1 MGDLAAASSKSTPST
16 QKLNRKRMCS
26 MTAQNDNLWD
36 WWSKALVNPREIGK
50 SLAVHDGDAQQ
61 GYYRTRFKDKP
72 WEPVAIWFEDGQWL
86 AMRGEHQVDASDIW
100 NFACRNPIT
109 YEAYTKAIEGGGW
122 DDEPEASIGHN
133 QPADLD
139 PYEALVHEFASE
151 KEQAEAFM
159 KKPITTQA
167 EADRAAIWSKR
178 LSTIAKKA
186 TDLHKVAKQPH
197 LDAGREVDNKWRDL
211 KEEPDAISK
220 KLKRHMDAFLQ
231 EEARKERERQ
241 VAARAEADRIQR
253 EADAARVAAEKAAAK
268 NDNDSQAD
276 AAAIAERN
284 NVIAEADRLAQQAA
298 QAERDAQARN
308 ASAGRTG
315 AKVSLR
321 TFVFAEI
328 TEFDK
333 LLMALKD
340 RAEIKELVETLANRA
355 ARAGVELAGMAIRS
369 EQRAA

>member
-1 MGDLAAASSKSTPST
+1 MAEVNIWA
-16 QKLNRKRMCS
+16 
-26 MTAQNDNLWD
+26 
-36 WWSKALVNPREIGK
+36 WWQEALEGRLGAI
-50 SLAVHDGDAQQ
+50 HDGDPQQ
-61 GYYRTRFKDKP
+61 GYYRTRSKDKP
-72 WEPVAIWFEDGQWL
+72 WEPVAIWFEDGKWH
-86 AMRGEHQVDASDIW
+86 AMRGDRQVDASDIW
-100 NFACRNPIT
+100 TWCCRNPIT
-109 YEAYTKAIEGGGW
+109 YEAYTKAIEGAGW
-122 DDEPEASIGHN
+122 DDEPEAPAIGHN
-133 QPADLD
+133 LPSD
-139 PYEALVHEFASE
+139 PFEALQIEFAAE
-151 KEQAEAFM
+151 REQAEAFM

-186 TDLHKVAKQPH
+186 TDLHKVEKQPH
-197 LDAGREVDNKWRDL
+197 LDAGRNVDNKWREL

-241 VAARAEADRIQR
+241 AAARLEADRIQR

-268 NDNDSQAD
+268 NDND
-276 AAAIAERN
+276 AAAVAAQNNAIAE
-284 NVIAEADRLAQQAA
+284 AERLAAQAA

-328 TEFDK
+328 TDFDA

-340 RAEIKELVETLANRA
+340 RAEIKEVVETLANRA
-355 ARAGVELAGMAIRS
+355 ARSGVELAGMAIRS

>member
-1 MGDLAAASSKSTPST
+1 
-16 QKLNRKRMCS
+16 
-26 MTAQNDNLWD
+26 
-36 WWSKALVNPREIGK
+36 
-50 SLAVHDGDAQQ
+50 
-61 GYYRTRFKDKP
+61 
-72 WEPVAIWFEDGQWL
+72 
-86 AMRGEHQVDASDIW
+86 
-100 NFACRNPIT
+100 
-109 YEAYTKAIEGGGW
+109 
-122 DDEPEASIGHN
+122 
-133 QPADLD
+133 
-139 PYEALVHEFASE
+139 LVHEFASE

-178 LSTIAKKA
+178 LATIAKKA

-197 LDAGREVDNKWRDL
+197 LDAGREVDNKWREL

-268 NDNDSQAD
+268 NDNDAAAVAAHNNAIAD
-276 AAAIAERN
+276 AE
-284 NVIAEADRLAQQAA
+284 RLAQQAA

-328 TEFDK
+328 TDFDK

-340 RAEIKELVETLANRA
+340 RAEIRELVETLANRA
-355 ARAGVELAGMAIRS
+355 ARGGFELAGMAIRS

>member
-1 MGDLAAASSKSTPST
+1 MAEVNIWAWWQNALAGT
-16 QKLNRKRMCS
+16 
-26 MTAQNDNLWD
+26 
-36 WWSKALVNPREIGK
+36 IGPI
-50 SLAVHDGDAQQ
+50 HDGDPQQ

-72 WEPVAIWFEDGQWL
+72 WEPVAIWFEDGKWH
-86 AMRGEHQVDASDIW
+86 AMRGDRQVDASDIW
-100 NFACRNPIT
+100 TWCCRNPIT

-122 DDEPEASIGHN
+122 DDEPEAPQMGHN
-133 QPADLD
+133 LPADLS
-139 PYEALVHEFASE
+139 PFEALELEFASE

-186 TDLHKVAKQPH
+186 TDLHKVEKQPH
-197 LDAGREVDNKWRDL
+197 LDAGRNVDNKWREL

-220 KLKRHMDAFLQ
+220 RLKRHMDAFLQ

-241 VAARAEADRIQR
+241 AAARVEADRIQR

-268 NDNDSQAD
+268 NDND
-276 AAAIAERN
+276 AAAIAAQN
-284 NVIAEADRLAQQAA
+284 NAIAEAERLAQQAA
-298 QAERDAQARN
+298 AAERDAQARN

-321 TFVFAEI
+321 TFVFAEV
-328 TEFDK
+328 TDFDA

-340 RAEIKELVETLANRA
+340 RPEIKEVVDTLANRA
-355 ARAGVELAGMAIRS
+355 ARSGVELAGMAIRS

>member
-1 MGDLAAASSKSTPST
+1 MAEVNIWAWWQNALAGT
-16 QKLNRKRMCS
+16 
-26 MTAQNDNLWD
+26 
-36 WWSKALVNPREIGK
+36 IGPI
-50 SLAVHDGDAQQ
+50 HDGDPQQ

-72 WEPVAIWFEDGQWL
+72 WEPVAIWFEDGKWH
-86 AMRGEHQVDASDIW
+86 AMRGDRQVDASEIW
-100 NFACRNPIT
+100 TWCCRNPIT
-109 YEAYTKAIEGGGW
+109 YEAYTKAIEGAGW
-122 DDEPEASIGHN
+122 DDEPEAPAIGHN
-133 QPADLD
+133 LPSD
-139 PYEALVHEFASE
+139 PFEALQVEFAAE
-151 KEQAEAFM
+151 REQAEAFM

-186 TDLHKVAKQPH
+186 TDLHKVEKQPH
-197 LDAGREVDNKWRDL
+197 LDAGRNVDNKWREL

-241 VAARAEADRIQR
+241 AAARAEADRIQR

-268 NDNDSQAD
+268 NDND
-276 AAAIAERN
+276 AAAIAAQN
-284 NVIAEADRLAQQAA
+284 NAIAEAERLAQQAA
-298 QAERDAQARN
+298 AAERDAQARN

-328 TEFDK
+328 TDFDA

-340 RAEIKELVETLANRA
+340 RPEIKEVVDTLANRA
-355 ARAGVELAGMAIRS
+355 ARSGVELAGMAIRS

>member
-1 MGDLAAASSKSTPST
+1 MAEVNVWAWWQNALAGTVGP
-16 QKLNRKRMCS
+16 
-26 MTAQNDNLWD
+26 
-36 WWSKALVNPREIGK
+36 I
-50 SLAVHDGDAQQ
+50 HDGDPQQ

-72 WEPVAIWFEDGQWL
+72 WEPVAIWFEDGKWH
-86 AMRGEHQVDASDIW
+86 AMRGDRQVDASDIW
-100 NFACRNPIT
+100 TWCCRNPIT
-109 YEAYTKAIEGGGW
+109 YEAYNKAIEGAGW
-122 DDEPEASIGHN
+122 DDEPEAPAIGHN
-133 QPADLD
+133 LPSD
-139 PYEALVHEFASE
+139 PFEALQVEFAAE
-151 KEQAEAFM
+151 REQAEAFM

-186 TDLHKVAKQPH
+186 TDLHKVEKQPH
-197 LDAGREVDNKWRDL
+197 LDAGRNVDNKWREL

-241 VAARAEADRIQR
+241 AAARAEADRIQR

-268 NDNDSQAD
+268 NDND
-276 AAAIAERN
+276 AAGIAAQNNAIAE
-284 NVIAEADRLAQQAA
+284 AERLAQQAA
-298 QAERDAQARN
+298 AAERDAQARN

-328 TEFDK
+328 TDFDA

-340 RAEIKELVETLANRA
+340 RAEIKEVVETLANRA
-355 ARAGVELAGMAIRS
+355 ARSGVELAGMAIRS

>member
-1 MGDLAAASSKSTPST
+1 MAEVNIWAWWQNALAG
-16 QKLNRKRMCS
+16 N
-26 MTAQNDNLWD
+26 
-36 WWSKALVNPREIGK
+36 IGPI
-50 SLAVHDGDAQQ
+50 HDGDPQQ

-72 WEPVAIWFEDGQWL
+72 WEPVAIWFEDGKWH
-86 AMRGEHQVDASDIW
+86 AMRADRQVDASDIW
-100 NFACRNPIT
+100 TWCCRNPIT
-109 YEAYTKAIEGGGW
+109 YEAYTKAIEGAGW
-122 DDEPEASIGHN
+122 DDEPEAPAIGHN
-133 QPADLD
+133 LPSD
-139 PYEALVHEFASE
+139 PFEALQVEFAAE
-151 KEQAEAFM
+151 REQAEAFM

-186 TDLHKVAKQPH
+186 TDLHKVEKQPH
-197 LDAGREVDNKWRDL
+197 LDAGRNVDNKWREL

-241 VAARAEADRIQR
+241 AAARAEADRIQR

-268 NDNDSQAD
+268 NDND
-276 AAAIAERN
+276 AAAIAAQN
-284 NVIAEADRLAQQAA
+284 NAIAEAERLAQQAA
-298 QAERDAQARN
+298 AAERDAQARN

-328 TEFDK
+328 TDFDA

-340 RAEIKELVETLANRA
+340 RPEIKEVVDTLANRA
-355 ARAGVELAGMAIRS
+355 ARSGVELAGMAIRS

>member
-1 MGDLAAASSKSTPST
+1 MAEVNVWAWWQNALAG
-16 QKLNRKRMCS
+16 N
-26 MTAQNDNLWD
+26 
-36 WWSKALVNPREIGK
+36 IGPI
-50 SLAVHDGDAQQ
+50 HDGDPQQ
-61 GYYRTRFKDKP
+61 GYYRTRFNDKP
-72 WEPVAIWFEDGQWL
+72 WEPVAIWFEDGKWH
-86 AMRGEHQVDASDIW
+86 AMRGDRQVDASDIW
-100 NFACRNPIT
+100 TWCCRNPIT
-109 YEAYTKAIEGGGW
+109 YEAYTKAIEGAGW
-122 DDEPEASIGHN
+122 DDEPEAPAIGHN
-133 QPADLD
+133 LPSD
-139 PYEALVHEFASE
+139 PFEALQVEFAAE
-151 KEQAEAFM
+151 REQVEAFM

-186 TDLHKVAKQPH
+186 TDLHKVEKQPH
-197 LDAGREVDNKWRDL
+197 LDAGRNVDNKWREL

-241 VAARAEADRIQR
+241 AAARLEADRIQR

-268 NDNDSQAD
+268 NDND
-276 AAAIAERN
+276 AAAVAAQNNAIAE
-284 NVIAEADRLAQQAA
+284 AERLAAQAA

-328 TEFDK
+328 TDFDA
-333 LLMALKD
+333 LLVALKD
-340 RAEIKELVETLANRA
+340 RAEIKEVVETLANRA
-355 ARAGVELAGMAIRS
+355 ARSGVELAGMAIRS

>member
-1 MGDLAAASSKSTPST
+1 MAEAVTDIWS
-16 QKLNRKRMCS
+16 
-26 MTAQNDNLWD
+26 
-36 WWSKALVNPREIGK
+36 WWTNALTGNFGPI
-50 SLAVHDGDAQQ
+50 HDGDPQQ

-72 WEPVAIWFEDGQWL
+72 WEPVAIWFEDGKWH
-86 AMRGEHQVDASDIW
+86 AMRGERQIDASDIW
-100 NFACRNPIT
+100 TWCCRNPIT

-122 DDEPEASIGHN
+122 DDEPETTFGDN
-133 QPADLD
+133 KPTDLD
-139 PYEALVHEFASE
+139 PYQALLHEFAAE

-186 TDLHKVAKQPH
+186 TDLHKVEKQPH
-197 LDAGREVDNKWRDL
+197 LDGGRAVDDKWRGL
-211 KEEPDAISK
+211 KDEPDAISK
-220 KLKRHMDAFLQ
+220 QLKRHMDAFLQ
-231 EEARKERERQ
+231 EQARKERERQ
-241 VAARAEADRIQR
+241 AAARAEADRIQR
-253 EADAARVAAEKAAAK
+253 EADAARVAAEKAAAQ
-268 NDNDSQAD
+268 NDND
-276 AAAIAERN
+276 AAAVAAQNNAIAE
-284 NVIAEADRLAQQAA
+284 AERLAQQAA

-328 TEFDK
+328 TDFDA

-340 RAEIKELVETLANRA
+340 RPEIKEVVETLANRA
-355 ARAGVELAGMAIRS
+355 AKSGVELAGMAIRS

>member
-1 MGDLAAASSKSTPST
+1 MAEVNVWAWWQNALAGT
-16 QKLNRKRMCS
+16 
-26 MTAQNDNLWD
+26 
-36 WWSKALVNPREIGK
+36 IGPI
-50 SLAVHDGDAQQ
+50 HDGDPQQ

-72 WEPVAIWFEDGQWL
+72 WEPVAIWFEDGKWH
-86 AMRGEHQVDASDIW
+86 AMRGDRQVDASDIW
-100 NFACRNPIT
+100 TWCCRNPIT
-109 YEAYTKAIEGGGW
+109 YEAYNKAIEGAGW
-122 DDEPEASIGHN
+122 DDEPEAPAIGHN
-133 QPADLD
+133 LPTD
-139 PYEALVHEFASE
+139 PFEALQVEFAAE
-151 KEQAEAFM
+151 REQAEAFM

-186 TDLHKVAKQPH
+186 TDLHKVEKQPH
-197 LDAGREVDNKWRDL
+197 LDAGRNVDNKWREL

-241 VAARAEADRIQR
+241 AAARAEADRIQR

-268 NDNDSQAD
+268 NDND
-276 AAAIAERN
+276 AAAVAAQNNAIAE
-284 NVIAEADRLAQQAA
+284 AERLAQLAA

-328 TEFDK
+328 TDFDA

-340 RAEIKELVETLANRA
+340 RAEIKEVVETLANRA

>member
-1 MGDLAAASSKSTPST
+1 MAEVNVWLWWQNALAG
-16 QKLNRKRMCS
+16 N
-26 MTAQNDNLWD
+26 
-36 WWSKALVNPREIGK
+36 IGPI
-50 SLAVHDGDAQQ
+50 HDGDPQQ

-72 WEPVAIWFEDGQWL
+72 WEPVAIWFEDGKWH
-86 AMRGEHQVDASDIW
+86 AMRGDHQVDASDIW
-100 NFACRNPIT
+100 TWCCRNPIS
-109 YEAYTKAIEGGGW
+109 YEAYNKAIEGAGW
-122 DDEPEASIGHN
+122 DDEPETPAIGHN
-133 QPADLD
+133 LPTD
-139 PYEALVHEFASE
+139 PFEALQVEFAAE
-151 KEQAEAFM
+151 REQAEAFM

-186 TDLHKVAKQPH
+186 TDLHKVEKQPH
-197 LDAGREVDNKWRDL
+197 LDAGRSVDDKWRAL
-211 KEEPDAISK
+211 KDEPDAISK

-241 VAARAEADRIQR
+241 AAARAEADRIQH
-253 EADAARVAAEKAAAK
+253 EADAARVAAEQAAAK
-268 NDNDSQAD
+268 NDNNAASD
-276 AAAIAERN
+276 AAAEAE
-284 NVIAEADRLAQQAA
+284 RLAQQAA
-298 QAERDAQARN
+298 AAERDAQARN

-328 TEFDK
+328 TDFDA

-340 RAEIKELVETLANRA
+340 RAEIKEVVETLANRA
-355 ARAGVELAGMAIRS
+355 ARSGVELAGMAIRS

>member
-1 MGDLAAASSKSTPST
+1 MAEVNIWAWWQNALAGT
-16 QKLNRKRMCS
+16 
-26 MTAQNDNLWD
+26 
-36 WWSKALVNPREIGK
+36 IGPI
-50 SLAVHDGDAQQ
+50 HDGDPQQ
-61 GYYRTRFKDKP
+61 GYYRTRFKDRP
-72 WEPVAIWFEDGQWL
+72 WEPVAIWFEDGKWH
-86 AMRGEHQVDASDIW
+86 AMRGERQVDASDIW
-100 NFACRNPIT
+100 TWCCRNPIT
-109 YEAYTKAIEGGGW
+109 YEAYTKAIEGAGW
-122 DDEPEASIGHN
+122 DDEPEAPKMGHN
-133 QPADLD
+133 LPADLS
-139 PYEALVHEFASE
+139 PFEALELEFASE

-186 TDLHKVAKQPH
+186 TDLHKVEKQPH
-197 LDAGREVDNKWRDL
+197 LDAGRNVDNKWREL

-241 VAARAEADRIQR
+241 AAARAEADRIQR

-268 NDNDSQAD
+268 NDND
-276 AAAIAERN
+276 AAAIAAQN
-284 NVIAEADRLAQQAA
+284 NAIAEAERLAQQAA
-298 QAERDAQARN
+298 AAERDAQARN

-328 TEFDK
+328 TDFDA

-340 RAEIKELVETLANRA
+340 RPEIKEVVDTLANRA
-355 ARAGVELAGMAIRS
+355 ARSGVELAGMAIRS

>member
-1 MGDLAAASSKSTPST
+1 MAEVNIWAWWQNALAG
-16 QKLNRKRMCS
+16 N
-26 MTAQNDNLWD
+26 
-36 WWSKALVNPREIGK
+36 IGPI
-50 SLAVHDGDAQQ
+50 HDGDPQQ

-72 WEPVAIWFEDGQWL
+72 WEPVAIWFEGDKWH
-86 AMRGEHQVDASDIW
+86 AMRGDHQVDASDIW
-100 NFACRNPIT
+100 TWCCRNPIT
-109 YEAYTKAIEGGGW
+109 YEAYTKAIEGAGW
-122 DDEPEASIGHN
+122 DDEPEAPAIGHN
-133 QPADLD
+133 LPSD
-139 PYEALVHEFASE
+139 PFEALKIEFAAE
-151 KEQAEAFM
+151 REQAEAFM

-186 TDLHKVAKQPH
+186 TDLHKVDKQPH
-197 LDAGREVDNKWRDL
+197 LDAGRNVDNKWREL

-241 VAARAEADRIQR
+241 AAARLEADRIQR

-268 NDNDSQAD
+268 NDND
-276 AAAIAERN
+276 AAAIAAQN
-284 NVIAEADRLAQQAA
+284 NAIAEAERLAQQAA
-298 QAERDAQARN
+298 AAERDAQARN

-328 TEFDK
+328 TDFDA

-340 RAEIKELVETLANRA
+340 RAEIKEVVETLANRA
-355 ARAGVELAGMAIRS
+355 ARSGVELAGMAIRS

>member
-1 MGDLAAASSKSTPST
+1 MSAAVENA
-16 QKLNRKRMCS
+16 
-26 MTAQNDNLWD
+26 NLWH
-36 WWSKALVNPREIGK
+36 WWQEALEGRIGPI
-50 SLAVHDGDAQQ
+50 HDGEPQQ

-72 WEPVAIWFEDGQWL
+72 WEPVAIWFEEGKWH
-86 AMRGEHQVDASDIW
+86 AMRGERQVDASDIW
-100 NFACRNPIT
+100 TWCCRNPIS
-109 YEAYTKAIEGGGW
+109 YEAYTKAIEGAGW
-122 DDEPEASIGHN
+122 DDEPEAPAIGHN
-133 QPADLD
+133 LPTD
-139 PYEALVHEFASE
+139 PFEALQVEFAAE
-151 KEQAEAFM
+151 REQAEAFL

-186 TDLHKVAKQPH
+186 TDLHKVEKQPH
-197 LDAGREVDNKWRDL
+197 LDAGRSVDDKWRAL
-211 KEEPDAISK
+211 KDEPDAISK

-241 VAARAEADRIQR
+241 AAARAEAERIQR

-268 NDNDSQAD
+268 NDNSAAAAD
-276 AAAIAERN
+276 AAAEAERL
-284 NVIAEADRLAQQAA
+284 EQQAA
-298 QAERDAQARN
+298 AAERGTQARN

-328 TEFDK
+328 TDFDA

-340 RAEIKELVETLANRA
+340 RAEIKEVVDMLANRA
-355 ARAGVELAGMAIRS
+355 ARSGVELAGMAIRS

>member
-1 MGDLAAASSKSTPST
+1 
-16 QKLNRKRMCS
+16 
-26 MTAQNDNLWD
+26 
-36 WWSKALVNPREIGK
+36 
-50 SLAVHDGDAQQ
+50 
-61 GYYRTRFKDKP
+61 
-72 WEPVAIWFEDGQWL
+72 
-86 AMRGEHQVDASDIW
+86 
-100 NFACRNPIT
+100 
-109 YEAYTKAIEGGGW
+109 
-122 DDEPEASIGHN
+122 
-133 QPADLD
+133 
-139 PYEALVHEFASE
+139 
-151 KEQAEAFM
+151 M

-186 TDLHKVAKQPH
+186 TDLHKVEKQPH
-197 LDAGREVDNKWRDL
+197 LDAGRNVDNKWREL

-231 EEARKERERQ
+231 EEAQKERERQ
-241 VAARAEADRIQR
+241 AAARAEADRIQR
-253 EADAARVAAEKAAAK
+253 EADAARVAVEKAAAK
-268 NDNDSQAD
+268 NDND
-276 AAAIAERN
+276 AAAVAAQNNAIAE
-284 NVIAEADRLAQQAA
+284 AERLAQLAA

-328 TEFDK
+328 TDFDA

-340 RAEIKELVETLANRA
+340 RAEIKEVVETLANRA
-355 ARAGVELAGMAIRS
+355 ARSGVELAGMAIRS

>member
-1 MGDLAAASSKSTPST
+1 M
-16 QKLNRKRMCS
+16 
-26 MTAQNDNLWD
+26 WD
-36 WWSKALVNPREIGK
+36 WWSKALANPREIGK
-50 SLAVHDGDAQQ
+50 SLPVHDGDAQQ

-72 WEPVAIWFEDGQWL
+72 WEPVAIWFEDGKWL

-109 YEAYTKAIEGGGW
+109 YEAYTKAIEGAGW
-122 DDEPEASIGHN
+122 DDEPEAPAIGHN
-133 QPADLD
+133 LPSD
-139 PYEALVHEFASE
+139 PFEALQVEFAAE
-151 KEQAEAFM
+151 REQAEAFM

-186 TDLHKVAKQPH
+186 TDLHKVEKQPH
-197 LDAGREVDNKWRDL
+197 LDAGRNVDNKWREL

-241 VAARAEADRIQR
+241 AAARLEADRIQR
-253 EADAARVAAEKAAAK
+253 EADAARVAAEKAAAI
-268 NDNDSQAD
+268 NDND
-276 AAAIAERN
+276 AAAIAAQN
-284 NVIAEADRLAQQAA
+284 NAIAEAERLAQQAA
-298 QAERDAQARN
+298 AAEREAQARN

-328 TEFDK
+328 TDFDA

-340 RAEIKELVETLANRA
+340 RPEIKEVVDTLANRA
-355 ARAGVELAGMAIRS
+355 ARSGVELAGMAIRS

>member
-1 MGDLAAASSKSTPST
+1 MAEVNIWAWWQNALAGT
-16 QKLNRKRMCS
+16 
-26 MTAQNDNLWD
+26 
-36 WWSKALVNPREIGK
+36 IGPI
-50 SLAVHDGDAQQ
+50 HDGDPQQ

-72 WEPVAIWFEDGQWL
+72 WEPVAIWFEDGKWH
-86 AMRGEHQVDASDIW
+86 AMRGDRQVDASDIW
-100 NFACRNPIT
+100 TWCCRNPIT
-109 YEAYTKAIEGGGW
+109 YEAYTRAIEGAGW
-122 DDEPEASIGHN
+122 DDEPEAPAIGHN
-133 QPADLD
+133 LPSD
-139 PYEALVHEFASE
+139 PFEALQVEFAAE
-151 KEQAEAFM
+151 REQAEAFM

-186 TDLHKVAKQPH
+186 TDLHKVEKQPH
-197 LDAGREVDNKWRDL
+197 LDAGRNVDNKWREL

-241 VAARAEADRIQR
+241 AAARAEANRIQR

-268 NDNDSQAD
+268 NDND
-276 AAAIAERN
+276 AASIAAQNNAIAE
-284 NVIAEADRLAQQAA
+284 AERLAQQAA
-298 QAERDAQARN
+298 AAERDAQARN

-321 TFVFAEI
+321 TFVFAEV
-328 TEFDK
+328 TDFDA

-340 RAEIKELVETLANRA
+340 RPEIKEVVDTLANRA
-355 ARAGVELAGMAIRS
+355 ARSGVELAGMAIRS

>member
-1 MGDLAAASSKSTPST
+1 MAEVNIWAWWQNALAGT
-16 QKLNRKRMCS
+16 
-26 MTAQNDNLWD
+26 
-36 WWSKALVNPREIGK
+36 IGPI
-50 SLAVHDGDAQQ
+50 HDGDPQQ
-61 GYYRTRFKDKP
+61 GYYRTRFKDRP
-72 WEPVAIWFEDGQWL
+72 WEPVAIWFEDGKWH
-86 AMRGEHQVDASDIW
+86 AMRGERQVDASDIW
-100 NFACRNPIT
+100 TWCCRNPIT
-109 YEAYTKAIEGGGW
+109 YEAYTKAIEGAGW
-122 DDEPEASIGHN
+122 DDEPEAPKMGHN
-133 QPADLD
+133 LPADLS
-139 PYEALVHEFASE
+139 PFEALELEFASE

-186 TDLHKVAKQPH
+186 TDLHKVEKQPH
-197 LDAGREVDNKWRDL
+197 LDAGRSVDNKWREL

-241 VAARAEADRIQR
+241 AAARAEADRIQR

-268 NDNDSQAD
+268 NDND
-276 AAAIAERN
+276 AAAIAAQN
-284 NVIAEADRLAQQAA
+284 NAIAEAERLAQQAA
-298 QAERDAQARN
+298 AAERDAQARN

-328 TEFDK
+328 TDFDA

-340 RAEIKELVETLANRA
+340 RPEIKEVVDTLANRA
-355 ARAGVELAGMAIRS
+355 ARSGVELAGMAIRS